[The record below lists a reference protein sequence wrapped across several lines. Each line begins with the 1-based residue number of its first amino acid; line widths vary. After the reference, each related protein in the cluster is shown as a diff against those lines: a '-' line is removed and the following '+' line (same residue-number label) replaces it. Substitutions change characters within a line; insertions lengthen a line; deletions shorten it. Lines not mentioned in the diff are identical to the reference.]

1 MTLEEKEK
9 FFLYELDGE
18 GLDFAKIFGNKQP
31 VHLEIGSGRGEFI
44 TEIAILEPET
54 NFLGL
59 ELKQKRIKTI
69 LKKLDPERHTNLRLL
84 MVKVDDQMLKM
95 IPSRSVERFYIFHPD
110 PWPKKKHHKHRLIQ
124 TGFLQELN
132 IVLEDGG
139 EVLITTDHEN
149 YMRWIVKHFQ
159 QSGLFDL
166 EHEEGFSREPFEG
179 HIETHFEQKLKKK
192 GYPPFYM
199 RFRKR

>member
-9 FFLYELDGE
+9 SFLYELKGE
-18 GLDFAKIFGNKQP
+18 ELDFDKIFGNNRP
-31 VHLEIGSGRGEFI
+31 VHLEIGCGRGEFI
-44 TEIAILEPET
+44 TEIATLEPEI

-69 LKKLDPERHTNLRLL
+69 LKKLDQDKHANVRLL
-84 MVKVDDQMLKM
+84 MVKVDDKMLKM
-95 IPSRSVERFYIFHPD
+95 IPSSSTERFYIYHPD

-132 IVLEDGG
+132 EVLKDGG

-159 QSGLFDL
+159 QSELFDA
-166 EHEEGFSREPFEG
+166 EDDEGFSREPFEG

-199 RFRKR
+199 RFKKR